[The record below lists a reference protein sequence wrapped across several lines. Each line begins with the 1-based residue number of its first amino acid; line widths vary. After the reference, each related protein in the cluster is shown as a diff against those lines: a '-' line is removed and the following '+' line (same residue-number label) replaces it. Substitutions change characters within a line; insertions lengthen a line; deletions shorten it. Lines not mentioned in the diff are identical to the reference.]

1 MIFVIGTKSANL
13 RRIRAAMIGMFTA
26 VANKDSV
33 LFEVSRCGSV
43 EEC

>member
-1 MIFVIGTKSANL
+1 MVFVIGTKSANL

-26 VANKDSV
+26 IANEDSV
-33 LFEVSRCGSV
+33 LIEVRRCGSV